1 MQFQGYGF
9 NTDANQYRCVLTAA
23 EELGSGSSGS
33 SWTQASEYTTAQSLE
48 HGLQQIEC
56 SIGAL
61 VGRGEGTLSLKL
73 QCVPSISALL
83 KCGA

>member
-23 EELGSGSSGS
+23 EELGSGSS
-33 SWTQASEYTTAQSLE
+33 WTQASEYTTAQSLQ

-83 KCGA
+83 KCAA

>member
-33 SWTQASEYTTAQSLE
+33 SWTQASAYTSARSLE